1 MVVLFGRTAAAR
13 PRARS
18 LCHSKPG
25 TATQA
30 FAAWPDAAGRTGVG
44 PAARR
49 SAAPRTIISNFNQIL
64 DNKKLNNSI
73 I

>member
-1 MVVLFGRTAAAR
+1 
-13 PRARS
+13 

-30 FAAWPDAAGRTGVG
+30 FAAWPDAAARTGVG
-44 PAARR
+44 PDVRR
-49 SAAPRTIISNFNQIL
+49 PQAPRTIISNFNKIQ
-64 DNKKLNNSI
+64 DNKKTDNSI